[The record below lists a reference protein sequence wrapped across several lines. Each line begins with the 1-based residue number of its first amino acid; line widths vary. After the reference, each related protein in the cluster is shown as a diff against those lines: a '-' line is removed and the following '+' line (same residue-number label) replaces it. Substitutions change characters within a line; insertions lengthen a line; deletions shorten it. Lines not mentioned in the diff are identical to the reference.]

1 MEISL
6 GFRHWIDYTMVWMV
20 RVARIELAF
29 QPWEGRVIPLNYTR
43 SGAISGTRTP
53 DLHFTKVAL

>member
-1 MEISL
+1 
-6 GFRHWIDYTMVWMV
+6 MV

-43 SGAISGTRTP
+43 VEPPSRIELLTC
-53 DLHFTKVAL
+53 ALRMRRSAN